1 MKKAG
6 FWMKVMVSSLS
17 LATVG
22 AILFLILFGPSVVPK
37 VLADKR
43 CTVAAAAGT
52 YGFVASGNIA
62 GVGPVAT
69 TGLLT
74 ADRAG
79 NLVVNATSSINGATS
94 TVTLTGTLTV
104 NSDCSLTASFS
115 DSSTIAGV
123 IVDGGREVDFIE
135 TFPGA
140 LAFTGV
146 AKRIKE
152 SAD

>member
-1 MKKAG
+1 MKEAG
-6 FWMKVMVSSLS
+6 FWIKLLVSSLF
-17 LATVG
+17 LATIV
-22 AILFLILFGPSVVPK
+22 AMLFLTLFGRSVVPK
-37 VLADKR
+37 VHADR
-43 CTVAAAAGT
+43 SCTVAAAAGT
-52 YGFVASGNIA
+52 YGFVASGSIA
-62 GVGPVAT
+62 GVGPIAV

-79 NLVVNATSSINGATS
+79 NLVVNSTSSINGMT
-94 TVTLTGTLTV
+94 TPVTLTGTLTV
-104 NSDCSLTASFS
+104 NSDCSITASFS
-115 DSSTIAGV
+115 DGSTIAGV

>member
-6 FWMKVMVSSLS
+6 FWIKVMVSALS

-22 AILFLILFGPSVVPK
+22 AMLFLTLFGRSVVPK
-37 VLADKR
+37 VHADR
-43 CTVAAAAGT
+43 SCTVAAAAGT
-52 YGFVASGNIA
+52 YGLVASGSIA
-62 GVGPVAT
+62 GVGPIAV

-74 ADRAG
+74 ADRIG
-79 NLVVNATSSINGATS
+79 NLVVNETSSINGTTS
-94 TVTLTGTLTV
+94 TATLTGTLTV

-115 DSSTIAGV
+115 DGSTVAGV

-140 LAFTGV
+140 LGFTGV
-146 AKRIKE
+146 AKRVKD

>member
-6 FWMKVMVSSLS
+6 FWMKVMVSSLC

-22 AILFLILFGPSVVPK
+22 AILFLTLFGPSVVPK

-52 YGFVASGNIA
+52 YGFVASGSIA
-62 GVGPVAT
+62 GVGPVAV
-69 TGLLT
+69 TGLLSS
-74 ADRAG
+74 DRTG
-79 NLVVNATSSINGATS
+79 NLVANETQKIDGATTIL
-94 TVTLTGTLTV
+94 TVTGTLTV
-104 NSDCSLTASFS
+104 NSDCSFTNSFS
-115 DSSTIAGV
+115 DGSTAAGV